1 MKNKNE
7 LHIIEKKY
15 DVHRLKVNEFYAWPI
30 LRQGIYFEIFNKK
43 VSFNIK
49 HRTRNKLQLLKN
61 FFYGFHHFFK
71 LKNYDFLF
79 FNNAD
84 KRTIKKENKFYDG
97 FFDAWADKVG
107 QDKSLFIEWAIN
119 KHFPRKHTYSK
130 NVISDLGFK
139 LGCFVCSLFTT
150 IKVEEFDI
158 YKQISK
164 EMNLKT
170 DSKRLMIKRYAEI
183 RFYRFIFRKIK
194 PKLIF
199 LISSFTKETIVIAA
213 HLENIKVFEM
223 QHGYIGDNHQF
234 YKIQYDFGQLYYPD
248 YLVSFGTREKNFT
261 PKNFIFKNDQ
271 IIPVGSLYLENI
283 KDSYSNETLENLTSK
298 YNKVFCVSLQNIE
311 EEKLL
316 NWVCKQAERN
326 GEWLFILK
334 PRHVKRDYSKYT
346 RLDNCVLILNNNI
359 YEILKYS
366 HYNITIYSTTA
377 VEASIFNVKT
387 LFYNLDNLSNKYFD
401 VDSLNAALIEE
412 GQAIHDEHLNTNE
425 AELEPYFISGY
436 YKNVEKTKLAY

>member
-1 MKNKNE
+1 MSSKNE

-30 LRQGIYFEIFNKK
+30 LRQGIYFEILNKK
-43 VSFNIK
+43 VRFNIK

-61 FFYGFHHFFK
+61 FFYGFKHYFK
-71 LKNYDFLF
+71 IKNYDFLF

-107 QDKSLFIEWAIN
+107 QGKSLFIEWAIY
-119 KHFPRKHTYSK
+119 KHFSPKHTYSQ

-139 LGCFVCSLFTT
+139 LGCFVYSIFTK
-150 IKVEEFDI
+150 ISIEEFDI
-158 YKQISK
+158 YQQISK
-164 EMNLKT
+164 ELNLKT
-170 DSKRLMIKRYAEI
+170 NAKSILIKRCAEI
-183 RFYRFIFRKIK
+183 RFYRFIFRIIK

-213 HLENIKVFEM
+213 HMENIKVFEM
-223 QHGYIGDNHQF
+223 QHGYIGNNHQF
-234 YKIQYDFGQLYYPD
+234 YKTQYDFGQLYYPD
-248 YLVSFGTREKNFT
+248 YLVSFGTQEKNF
-261 PKNFIFKNDQ
+261 PPENFIFKNNQ

-283 KDSYSNETLENLTSK
+283 KDSYSNKALENLTNK
-298 YNKVFCVSLQNIE
+298 YKKVFCVSLQNIE

-316 NWVCKQAERN
+316 IWVCKQAEKN
-326 GEWLFILK
+326 SDWLFILK
-334 PRHVKRDYSKYT
+334 PRHVKRDYSIYT
-346 RLDNCVLILNNNI
+346 KLDNCGLILNNNI

-401 VDSLNAALIEE
+401 VDSLNASLIEE
-412 GQAIHDEHLNTNE
+412 GQDINREHLSTNE
-425 AELEPYFISGY
+425 TESDPYFISGY
-436 YKNVEKTKLAY
+436 YKNVEDTKLAY